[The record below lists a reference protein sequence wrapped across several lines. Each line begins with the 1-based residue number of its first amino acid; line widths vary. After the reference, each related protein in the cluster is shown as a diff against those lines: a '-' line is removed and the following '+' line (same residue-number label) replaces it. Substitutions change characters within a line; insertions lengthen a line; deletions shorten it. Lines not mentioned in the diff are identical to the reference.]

1 MNSDDADAWLYV
13 DKALEWV
20 GDAIAG
26 VTKPPSPTADPAWQR
41 YVGRYR
47 SAWRDVQIIVR
58 GGELTVIGPD
68 GPDPLLAPATLD
80 GYGIPG
86 ELVVFEVDPAG
97 RVRRARFGENYT
109 ERIETWEDR

>member
-1 MNSDDADAWLYV
+1 VNSDDADAWLYV

-47 SAWRDVQIIVR
+47 SAWRDV
-58 GGELTVIGPD
+58 
-68 GPDPLLAPATLD
+68 
-80 GYGIPG
+80 
-86 ELVVFEVDPAG
+86 
-97 RVRRARFGENYT
+97 
-109 ERIETWEDR
+109 